1 MSRRGRYGTI
11 WEGFWAWAKAKG
23 LSDAA
28 KVACGFLVSTRHG
41 DSSGAVELPA
51 LYLAHEQGWELAKA
65 EAVLDEVARSGFAL
79 RVGDWLMVR
88 DYPEHYPP
96 TNPKHAA
103 GIAARVR
110 ALPSRIR
117 SLCAGRWLDTPDA
130 RELFDKHA
138 PKLPLEF
145 DTFRREAEA
154 FAKAS
159 ESPIESLSK
168 GYPKPIETLS
178 IPLSVSVSGSESVSG
193 SGSEA
198 VSDLP
203 SGDHSLG
210 EASGAAGESAAEP
223 PGPPEPRPRKPR
235 GPAPGLARLIAVQ
248 RELGGEAIDSDPG
261 LGVAYAKVRKR
272 GDDVLEAAVRRAWRE
287 DPGFTP
293 IRSLRWLLSN
303 LDRWLAPNVQTLPGM
318 PMAQAP
324 PPRGR
329 TRFERERAAFAEVIA
344 EARAAEA
351 KDQEPIA
358 ATDVRRTP

>member
-11 WEGFWAWAKAKG
+11 WEGFWPWAKAHG

-28 KVACGFLVSTRHG
+28 KAACAFLVSTRHG

-65 EAVLDEVARSGFAL
+65 EAVLLEVERSGFAV

-110 ALPSRIR
+110 ALPSAIR
-117 SLCAGRWLDTPDA
+117 ALCASRWMDIAEA
-130 RELFDKHA
+130 RESMEKHGERF
-138 PKLPLEF
+138 LIEF
-145 DTFRREAEA
+145 ASFAEHA
-154 FAKAS
+154 QALCKPSAS
-159 ESPIESLSK
+159 PSDSLSK
-168 GYPKPIETLS
+168 GFAEPIETLP
-178 IPLSVSVSGSESVSG
+178 IPDSGSGSVSG
-193 SGSEA
+193 SGSESGSGSGSE
-198 VSDLP
+198 SDLP

-210 EASGAAGESAAEP
+210 EASGAADESADEPSEP
-223 PGPPEPRPRKPR
+223 PRTRKPR

-248 RELGGEAIDSDPG
+248 RALGGEAIDSDPG

-287 DPGFTP
+287 DPNFTA

-303 LDRWLAPNVQTLPGM
+303 LDRWLAPNVATLPGM